1 MRISH
6 FFIER
11 PIFAAVLSVL
21 LTLAG
26 AIAQGALPVSEYP
39 EIAPPTV
46 NISATYPGASADV
59 IAETVASPIEQEV
72 NGVDDMLY
80 ITSQST
86 GDGRVSI
93 DVVFKPGVN
102 IDLAQVLVQN
112 RVAIANPRLPEEV
125 TRFGVVVKKASPD
138 LMMVVHLLS
147 PDGSRDQQ
155 YISNYAT
162 LYVKDAIARI
172 EGVGDARLFGARD
185 YSMRVWLDPAKVEAR
200 DLTAGDVIAALRGA
214 NLQVAAGAVNQPPA
228 ASAGAFQLSVQTLGR
243 LSTPEQFGDIVIR
256 ADADGQIYLRDIA
269 RIEFGAQDYTLNAYL
284 NHDVATALGIFQRP
298 GSNALQ
304 TAEAVKQEMERLK
317 KNFPAG
323 VDYAVVYNPTEFIQQ
338 SVDEVVHTLLEAIV
352 LVVLVVILFLQTWRA
367 AIIPVAAIPVSLI
380 GSFAVM
386 KAAGLSFNTLSL
398 FGLVLAIGIVVDDA
412 IVVVE
417 NVERYLAQG
426 LSPKEAAHKTMDEV
440 GGALIAIAL
449 VLCGVFI
456 PTAFISGLQGAF
468 YKQFAITIASATLIS
483 AFVSLTLSPALAAVL
498 LKPHDV
504 EEEEKTHRLSWAHA
518 PLRRFFDAFNAA
530 FDRVST
536 AYGAATGRLVRLG
549 VVMLAVYAILIFFA
563 FDLLRR
569 TPTGLIPQ
577 LDRGY
582 VIAAFQLPPGAT
594 LDRTDKVMRA
604 ATDIILKR
612 AGVKDD
618 VVFTG
623 FDGATFTNAPNT
635 GVIFVTLE
643 AFDER
648 AKKGLSSAQ
657 IQADLYGQL
666 SKLNDAFVFVLAPAS
681 VPGIGTGGGLK
692 GYVQDRAGRGLPALE
707 NATWTL
713 AGAAGQ
719 SGEFTQAFTLFN
731 TRTPQI
737 FADVDRTKAELIG
750 VPISRVFETLSVY
763 LGSTFVNDFN
773 VLGRTYRVMAQA
785 DDPFRLTL
793 RDIANLKTRSAS
805 GAMAPIGAVA
815 TFRDTTGAFRVPR
828 YNLYPAAEMQL
839 NLARGVSSGQ
849 GIAAVEKLAAERL
862 PQGFGFEWT
871 EIALQEK
878 LAGHTAVI
886 AFGLAVVFVFL
897 LLAALYESLLLPVSV
912 ILIVPMCILAAMLG
926 VVSRGLDRN
935 ILVEIGLVVLIGLA
949 AKNAILIVEFAKQA
963 EDAGQSKFDAAVT
976 AARTRLR
983 PILMTSLAF
992 ILGVLPLAVAQG
1004 AGAEMR
1010 QSIGTAVFFG
1020 MLGVTLF
1027 GLAFTPTFYVVVR
1040 IFARY
1045 FQSGS
1050 ARESTPVAARPDGS
1064 FAQEIGL
1071 HEAKK
1076 IDLGRAKTW
1085 LDDLRRRL
1093 Q

>member
-11 PIFAAVLSVL
+11 PIFAVVLSVL

-125 TRFGVVVKKASPD
+125 TRFGVIVKKASPD

-172 EGVGDARLFGARD
+172 DGVGDARLFGARD

-200 DLTAGDVIAALRGA
+200 DLTAGDVIAALRAA

-256 ADADGQIYLRDIA
+256 ADADGQIHLRDVA

-304 TAEAVKQEMERLK
+304 TAEAVKEEMERLK
-317 KNFPAG
+317 KSFPAG
-323 VDYAVVYNPTEFIQQ
+323 VDYTVVYNPTEFIQQ

-352 LVVLVVILFLQTWRA
+352 LVVFVVILFLQTWRA

-426 LSPKEAAHKTMDEV
+426 LSPKQAAHKTMDEV

-498 LKPHDV
+498 LKPHDLD
-504 EEEEKTHRLSWAHA
+504 EKPDHRLSWAHA
-518 PLRRFFDAFNAA
+518 PLRRFFDAFNAG
-530 FDRVST
+530 FERLST
-536 AYGAATGRLVRLG
+536 TYGAATARFVRLG
-549 VVMLAVYAILIFFA
+549 VAMLAVYAILIFFA
-563 FDLLRR
+563 VDLLRR

-582 VIAAFQLPPGAT
+582 LIAAFQLPPGAT
-594 LDRTDKVMRA
+594 LDRTDKVMRE

-612 AGVKDD
+612 AGVKDA

-643 AFDER
+643 AFEER
-648 AKKGLSSAQ
+648 AKKGLSAAQ
-657 IQADLYGQL
+657 IQTDLYGQL

-707 NATWTL
+707 GAAWAL

-719 SGEFTQAFTLFN
+719 SGDFTQAFTLFS

-828 YNLYPAAEMQL
+828 YNLYPAAEVQL
-839 NLARGVSSGQ
+839 NLAHGVSSGQ
-849 GIAAVEKLAAERL
+849 GIAAVEKLAAEKL

-878 LAGHTAVI
+878 LAGNTAAI

-897 LLAALYESLLLPVSV
+897 LLAALYESLLLPISV

-963 EDAGQSKFDAAVT
+963 EDSGQSKFDAAVT

-992 ILGVLPLAVAQG
+992 ILGVLPLAVAEG

-1027 GLAFTPTFYVVVR
+1027 GLVFTPTFYVIVR

-1045 FQSGS
+1045 VRPGNASD
-1050 ARESTPVAARPDGS
+1050 AAHAAAGAS
-1064 FAQEIGL
+1064 FAQDIGL
-1071 HEAKK
+1071 EETKK
-1076 IDLGRAKTW
+1076 INAGKMKGW
-1085 LDDLRRRL
+1085 LEGLWRRR